1 MHSSWSPPKKRYPI
15 SKDKGETVGKA
26 PETLGCHKQILCATR
41 TQGKRS
47 SVPHKDWTR
56 LACECFRVFC
66 RGLGQQWLAAGTG
79 ALAAVVLGDAECWH
93 KYLDCRGF
101 DWAASGPTTN
111 KEGTQAHPLA
121 ENWIKDLL
129 SRPCPSKQDSVF
141 PTACPSHQE
150 ACTSLLSSSIR
161 GQTIFFFGLVLRHI
175 PGLDVCF
182 LSQVREVFSY
192 FMFKHVLCPF
202 LFLLLLV
209 TL

>member
-1 MHSSWSPPKKRYPI
+1 MFPTKIEPDLPVSVSGSFAEAWVSS
-15 SKDKGETVGKA
+15 GLLLE
-26 PETLGCHKQILCATR
+26 
-41 TQGKRS
+41 QG
-47 SVPHKDWTR
+47 HW
-56 LACECFRVFC
+56 AE
-66 RGLGQQWLAAGTG
+66 
-79 ALAAVVLGDAECWH
+79 AVVLGDAECWH

-161 GQTIFFFGLVLRHI
+161 GQTIFFFGLILRHI

-192 FMFKHVLCPF
+192 FMFKYVLCPF